1 MVKLVIDSAAD
12 ISAEMAKAMGVN
24 MLPMTIS
31 FGNEEFLD
39 GVNLLPN
46 QFYEKL
52 VCNNEL
58 PKTSQINTYRW
69 EEEFKKHVD
78 NGDEVVAITLSSK
91 LSATYNSACQAAE
104 NFNGKVFVVDSLSA
118 TAGERILIEYA
129 LALVKEGKFA
139 KEIFDILEEKK
150 KKVQIRAMIDTLK
163 YLKKGGRISAV
174 AAFAGELMGLKPMV
188 AVIDG
193 RVEVVGKCLG
203 IKRAIPFMNKD
214 IQILGG
220 IDFDMP
226 MYVLYTG
233 NDESKVDKYIQDNA
247 EMWECGAENVRKNC
261 MGGTIGTHVGPGA
274 IGVAFFSK

>member
-12 ISAEMAKAMGVN
+12 ISAEMAQNLGVS
-24 MLPMTIS
+24 MLPMSIT
-31 FGNEEFLD
+31 FGDEEFLD

-46 QFYEKL
+46 QFYDKL
-52 VCNNEL
+52 VSSVEL
-58 PKTSQINTYRW
+58 PKTSQINAYGW

-129 LALVKEGKFA
+129 LMLIKEGKSA
-139 KEIFDILEEKK
+139 KEIFSILEEKK

-193 RVEVVGKCLG
+193 KVEVIGKCLG
-203 IKRAIPFMNKD
+203 LKRAIPFMNK
-214 IQILGG
+214 
-220 IDFDMP
+220 P
-226 MYVLYTG
+226 VLI
-233 NDESKVDKYIQDNA
+233 KYCIYK
-247 EMWECGAENVRKNC
+247 C
-261 MGGTIGTHVGPGA
+261 I
-274 IGVAFFSK
+274 